1 MPDDQFKNRLILVV
15 DDEER
20 MVRFIRLN
28 LEHDGFKVIEAFN
41 GTKAIN
47 QVRSNLPD
55 LVLLDIMM
63 PDMDGFEVLRIIRET
78 SNVPVIMLT
87 AKGEEDDRVRG
98 LELGADD
105 YVTKPFSPRELVSR
119 VRAVLRRTET
129 TGVSTHG
136 LIEVDER
143 LKLDFE
149 RREIWVDGELVK
161 LRPTEYRLL
170 YHLVQNAGWVVT
182 HDQILAKVWGYEYRD
197 EPHYVRL
204 YINYLRKKLEE
215 DPANP
220 KYILTERGVGYRFVD
235 FRRKDFH
242 RKPVISLTHEL
253 TKKFFN
259 LAGDRFNRHQGQCP
273 CIYAA
278 NWQGGNGYCKG

>member
-1 MPDDQFKNRLILVV
+1 MSEGQYKNRRILVV

-28 LEHDGFKVIEAFN
+28 LEHDGFQVIEAYR
-41 GTKAIN
+41 GHEAI
-47 QVRSNLPD
+47 QRLRDAIPDLILLDVMLPD
-55 LVLLDIMM
+55 L
-63 PDMDGFEVLRIIRET
+63 DGFEVLKMVREI
-78 SNVPVIMLT
+78 SSVPVIMLT

-119 VRAVLRRTET
+119 VRAVLRRNET
-129 TGVSTHG
+129 VTGGMHG
-136 LIEVDER
+136 VIEVDEH
-143 LKLDFE
+143 LKIEFE
-149 RREIWVDGELVK
+149 RREVWLDGELVK

-182 HDQILAKVWGYEYRD
+182 HDQLLAKVWGYEYRD

-204 YINYLRKKLEE
+204 YINYLRQKLEKN
-215 DPANP
+215 PAEP

-235 FRRKDFH
+235 FRR
-242 RKPVISLTHEL
+242 
-253 TKKFFN
+253 
-259 LAGDRFNRHQGQCP
+259 Q
-273 CIYAA
+273 
-278 NWQGGNGYCKG
+278 KGTNQNA

>member
-1 MPDDQFKNRLILVV
+1 MPEELERRRILVV

-28 LEHDGFKVIEAFN
+28 LEHDGFLVSEAFN
-41 GTKAIN
+41 GRQAVQKLRDVN
-47 QVRSNLPD
+47 PD
-55 LVLLDIMM
+55 LILLDVMM
-63 PDMDGFEVLRIIRET
+63 PDLDGFEVLEMVREI

-119 VRAVLRRTET
+119 VRAVLRRTE
-129 TGVSTHG
+129 GASGSMHG

-143 LKLDFE
+143 LKIDFDRHE
-149 RREIWVDGELVK
+149 VWLEGKIVK

-170 YHLVQNAGWVVT
+170 FHLVQNAGWVVS
-182 HDQILAKVWGYEYRD
+182 HDQLLAKVWGYEYRD

-204 YINYLRKKLEE
+204 YINYLRQKLEK
-215 DPANP
+215 DAANP
-220 KYILTERGVGYRFVD
+220 KYILTERGVGYRFID
-235 FRRKDFH
+235 FRR
-242 RKPVISLTHEL
+242 
-253 TKKFFN
+253 
-259 LAGDRFNRHQGQCP
+259 QGKE
-273 CIYAA
+273 
-278 NWQGGNGYCKG
+278 N

>member
-1 MPDDQFKNRLILVV
+1 MTDEFDRRRILVV

-28 LEHDGFKVIEAFN
+28 LEHDGFQVSEAFN
-41 GTKAIN
+41 GKEAIAKIRD
-47 QVRSNLPD
+47 VTPD
-55 LVLLDIMM
+55 LILLDVMM
-63 PDMDGFEVLRIIRET
+63 PDLDGFEVLETVREV

-119 VRAVLRRTET
+119 VKAVLRRTESAS
-129 TGVSTHG
+129 GSMHG

-143 LKLDFE
+143 LKIDFD
-149 RREIWVDGELVK
+149 RREIWLEGKLVK
-161 LRPTEYRLL
+161 LRPTEYRML

-182 HDQILAKVWGYEYRD
+182 HDQLLTKVWGYEYRD

-204 YINYLRKKLEE
+204 YINYLRQKLEA
-215 DPANP
+215 DPSNP

-235 FRRKDFH
+235 FRRENRD
-242 RKPVISLTHEL
+242 
-253 TKKFFN
+253 
-259 LAGDRFNRHQGQCP
+259 AGSG
-273 CIYAA
+273 
-278 NWQGGNGYCKG
+278 